1 MIAESFVMGAE
12 TPTLS
17 VDIVSLTTSA
27 ETYPAHNNPTAI
39 ADKTDL
45 YKSFF
50 MISPFIKT

>member
-1 MIAESFVMGAE
+1 MVAE

-17 VDIVSLTTSA
+17 VDIESLTTSA

-45 YKSFF
+45 TRSFF

>member
-1 MIAESFVMGAE
+1 MVAE

-17 VDIVSLTTSA
+17 VDIESLTTSA

-45 YKSFF
+45 NRSFF
-50 MISPFIKT
+50 IISPL